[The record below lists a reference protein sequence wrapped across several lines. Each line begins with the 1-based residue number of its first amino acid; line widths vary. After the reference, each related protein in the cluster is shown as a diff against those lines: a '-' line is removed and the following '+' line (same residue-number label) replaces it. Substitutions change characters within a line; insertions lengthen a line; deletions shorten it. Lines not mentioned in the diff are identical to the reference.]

1 MCEKKTPSI
10 ISYTKFK
17 SQLLPNMKIIA
28 VWDFH
33 EAVQLPFHKSHKAFS
48 VVQSLL
54 RVGKQAMT
62 FTLQQFATDYDLNQ

>member
-1 MCEKKTPSI
+1 
-10 ISYTKFK
+10 
-17 SQLLPNMKIIA
+17 MKIIA

-54 RVGKQAMT
+54 WVGKQAMT
-62 FTLQQFATDYDLNQ
+62 LALQQFATDYDLNQ